1 MLPAALDF
9 APSVCL
15 DNALLREDIAR
26 GEAVPIDEILS
37 LAAAAQAIYLT
48 ATIESRDLNSVAQCH
63 ELWSQVTKMF
73 DELCRAWTDVRTDCE
88 QIRWLLARLRR
99 YRDLSLDRV
108 SIYEVTTSQRLRH
121 AKTRG
126 DVDLGSSF
134 TERHEIEPQGRT
146 SHSTPAHVYSVGRF

>member
-48 ATIESRDLNSVAQCH
+48 ATIESRELDGITQCH
-63 ELWSQVTKMF
+63 KLWADVAKLF
-73 DELCRAWTDVRTDCE
+73 DELCAPWTDVKTDEE
-88 QIRWLLARLRR
+88 QIQWLLARLRR
-99 YRDLSLDRV
+99 YRDLALDRV
-108 SIYEVTTSQRLRH
+108 SIYEVTTSQRVAHSRTRADINFEMSHRQRH
-121 AKTRG
+121 NLEARG
-126 DVDLGSSF
+126 
-134 TERHEIEPQGRT
+134 EHEPCSPPHIYQIG
-146 SHSTPAHVYSVGRF
+146 HF